1 MKTLLLGVIS
11 TLVAF
16 GSTSALCQDDAAKTA
31 QTYSYQSAQIQS
43 QQMPAEA
50 PGAAAP
56 SADQLVVDA
65 RKHEETIHFY
75 EILVISVVA
84 LLSLVASLSFLTR
97 KGEYSSSDIVHAT
110 GLIFIVYGTVFLSL
124 TASTDQQL
132 TAAIG
137 VLGAVA
143 GYLFGKMRGDEK

>member
-1 MKTLLLGVIS
+1 MKIALLGVICAIFA
-11 TLVAF
+11 L

-43 QQMPAEA
+43 QQIQGEGPS
-50 PGAAAP
+50 AAAP
-56 SADQLVVDA
+56 SADQLVVEA

-75 EILVISVVA
+75 EILVISIVAVLSLIVA
-84 LLSLVASLSFLTR
+84 LWFLTR
-97 KGEYSSSDIVHAT
+97 KPEYSSSDIVHAT

-124 TASTDQQL
+124 TATTDQQL

-143 GYLFGKMRGDEK
+143 GYLFGKMKGD

>member
-1 MKTLLLGVIS
+1 MKIVLLGVVCTI
-11 TLVAF
+11 VAL

-31 QTYSYQSAQIQS
+31 QTYSYQSAQVQS
-43 QQMPAEA
+43 QQAVS
-50 PGAAAP
+50 AATP
-56 SADQLVVDA
+56 SADQLIVDA

-75 EILVISVVA
+75 EILVMSVVA
-84 LLSLVASLSFLTR
+84 LLSLVTALWFLTR

-143 GYLFGKMRGDEK
+143 GYLFGKMRGDEG